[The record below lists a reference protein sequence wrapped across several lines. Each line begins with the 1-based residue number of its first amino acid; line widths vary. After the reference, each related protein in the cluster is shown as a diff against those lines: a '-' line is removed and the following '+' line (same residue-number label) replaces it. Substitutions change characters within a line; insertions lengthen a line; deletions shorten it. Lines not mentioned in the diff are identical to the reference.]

1 MEVSLM
7 LATSHS
13 AKQADEG
20 TLSFTLPSCDPM
32 SYQHAKRD
40 EIVQLQ

>member
-13 AKQADEG
+13 AMQADEV
-20 TLSFTLPSCDPM
+20 TLSFTISSCDPM
-32 SYQHAKRD
+32 SYQHAK
-40 EIVQLQ
+40 